1 MLNFREAFR
10 VLGQKLAF
18 LYKTYVLVVVTFTFA
33 LGELGHYLIGV
44 TSKDIFS
51 DIHYGDISCQLN
63 NTEYHISELPIP
75 CSAANDS
82 DTCLSYAIN
91 GTPYCEWNYNGLG
104 LDYQILAGPSFIAVF
119 TVFGVI
125 FGILADKFHRVY
137 MLSGCAFVFG
147 ASVFL
152 CGLIHEFWQFV
163 LLRMVL
169 AAGEAGCN
177 PLSTGILA
185 DVYPPEQR
193 GLAMSIF
200 NWGIYVGY
208 GIAFPL
214 GRYLPLRNFFNAG
227 WRVAYCGTG
236 IVTVLQAFVILTL
249 KEPKRQ
255 GASPESNAVDTADRD
270 KTILHVIIDPRMIM
284 LVIASSIRHTG
295 GMTLAYNCNLYYAT
309 YFPDY
314 DLGWVL
320 FAITLVIGSAGVVV
334 GGVFSDKVVAKLG
347 VRFRVLVL
355 LVSQVIAIPFAFAA
369 LYCEP
374 IGAMITLAISFFFA
388 EMWFGIMFAI
398 LTEIV
403 PDHLK
408 STTIGSFLFVIYN
421 IGGNLPIVVDPVSKA
436 IGYREALYVFYVAAY
451 ALSSILFFITMFIMK
466 DPKKKKPKDESN
478 VESSRPKIFAMDKL
492 KPLNLHRR
500 KVSDASTVVADTRF

>member
-1 MLNFREAFR
+1 
-10 VLGQKLAF
+10 
-18 LYKTYVLVVVTFTFA
+18 
-33 LGELGHYLIGV
+33 
-44 TSKDIFS
+44 
-51 DIHYGDISCQLN
+51 
-63 NTEYHISELPIP
+63 
-75 CSAANDS
+75 
-82 DTCLSYAIN
+82 
-91 GTPYCEWNYNGLG
+91 
-104 LDYQILAGPSFIAVF
+104 
-119 TVFGVI
+119 
-125 FGILADKFHRVY
+125 
-137 MLSGCAFVFG
+137 
-147 ASVFL
+147 
-152 CGLIHEFWQFV
+152 
-163 LLRMVL
+163 
-169 AAGEAGCN
+169 
-177 PLSTGILA
+177 
-185 DVYPPEQR
+185 
-193 GLAMSIF
+193 
-200 NWGIYVGY
+200 
-208 GIAFPL
+208 
-214 GRYLPLRNFFNAG
+214 
-227 WRVAYCGTG
+227 
-236 IVTVLQAFVILTL
+236 
-249 KEPKRQ
+249 
-255 GASPESNAVDTADRD
+255 
-270 KTILHVIIDPRMIM
+270 
-284 LVIASSIRHTG
+284 

-451 ALSSILFFITMFIMK
+451 ALSKYKSYRISPSEGRYNICICNQLYT
-466 DPKKKKPKDESN
+466 
-478 VESSRPKIFAMDKL
+478 A
-492 KPLNLHRR
+492 
-500 KVSDASTVVADTRF
+500 